1 MAWTSTWKKK
11 YYIPHQTEPFKLSRS
26 KIDMFIECPR
36 CFYLDRRLE
45 VAKPSMAPFLLNTAV
60 DHLLK
65 KEFDVHRKEATPHP
79 IISDNGLDLIP
90 FNHPKIDEW
99 RENFVGVQYLHEESN
114 FLVFGAVDDLWVE
127 AEKDG
132 DASEGAD
139 GGAKGADAGAKGAA
153 KGGKVHVVDYKATS
167 KDEAVKELEDTRW
180 HDQYRRQMEIYQWL
194 LRHNDVNISDTGYFV
209 YVNGRK
215 DLASFDG
222 KLEFEI
228 NLISYKGNSDWVDE
242 VLVHAKK
249 CLDSD
254 EIPAAG
260 GNCEYCK
267 YREQAGM
274 AFKKHV
280 TQFGAEVAKEE
291 KAGSKS
297 GKDASSNAGKP
308 SGISGRKI
316 AKK

>member
-1 MAWTSTWKKK
+1 MISLNHMAWNSTWKKK
-11 YYIPHQTEPFKLSRS
+11 YYIPGQKEPFKLSRS

-45 VAKPSMAPFLLNTAV
+45 VARPSMAPFLLNTAV

-127 AEKDG
+127 VKGGSGKSAEL
-132 DASEGAD
+132 
-139 GGAKGADAGAKGAA
+139 
-153 KGGKVHVVDYKATS
+153 GKVHVVDYKATS
-167 KDEAVKELEDTRW
+167 KDDAVKELEDTRW

-194 LRHNDVNISDTGYFV
+194 LRHNNVDISDTGYFV

-215 DLASFDG
+215 DLDGFDG

-228 NLISYKGNSDWVDE
+228 NLIPYKGKSDWVDD
-242 VLVHAKK
+242 VLVRAKK
-249 CLDSD
+249 CLDND
-254 EIPAAG
+254 AIPEAG
-260 GNCEYCK
+260 DNCEYCK

-280 TQFGAEVAKEE
+280 GEFGVGGKVAKGG
-291 KAGSKS
+291 AS
-297 GKDASSNAGKP
+297 GKTGK
-308 SGISGRKI
+308 GK
-316 AKK
+316 

>member
-1 MAWTSTWKKK
+1 
-11 YYIPHQTEPFKLSRS
+11 
-26 KIDMFIECPR
+26 MFIECPR

-45 VAKPSMAPFLLNTAV
+45 VARPSMAPFLLNTAV

-65 KEFDVHRKEATPHP
+65 KEFDMHRKDATPHP

-114 FLVFGAVDDLWVE
+114 FLVFGAVDDLWVDV
-127 AEKDG
+127 KD
-132 DASEGAD
+132 
-139 GGAKGADAGAKGAA
+139 AKQ
-153 KGGKVHVVDYKATS
+153 GKVHVVDYKATS

-194 LRHNDVNISDTGYFV
+194 LRNNGIDVSDTGYFV

-215 DLASFDG
+215 DLDGFDG

-228 NLISYKGNSDWVDE
+228 NLIPYKGKADWIDE
-242 VLVHAKK
+242 VLVNIKT
-249 CLDSD
+249 CLDND
-254 EIPAAG
+254 EIPEAG
-260 GNCEYCK
+260 SNCEYCK

-280 TQFGAEVAKEE
+280 TQFGGKALKTAGTTGARSE
-291 KAGSKS
+291 KATKGT
-297 GKDASSNAGKP
+297 
-308 SGISGRKI
+308 
-316 AKK
+316 KKK